1 MSEYSRR
8 IVILVVVA
16 VVSLA
21 CLCACCAALG
31 IGGFEIYSSR
41 SLTVTPMV
49 GRPRLVGTGTPIVT
63 PGVHRVPATPA
74 QPTQQ
79 P

>member
-31 IGGFEIYSSR
+31 VGGFEIYSSR

-49 GRPRLVGTGTPIVT
+49 GRPRPIVT
-63 PGVHRVPATPA
+63 PGVYRTPAVPA